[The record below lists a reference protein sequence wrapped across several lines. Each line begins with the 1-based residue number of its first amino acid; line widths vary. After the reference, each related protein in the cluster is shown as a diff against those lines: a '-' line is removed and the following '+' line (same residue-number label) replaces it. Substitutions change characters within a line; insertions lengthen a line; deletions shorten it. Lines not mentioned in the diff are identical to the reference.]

1 MSLDQYKAQANKQLD
16 QIDATLLQND
26 YAKLIHS
33 KVPVRPSFLALGVT
47 SFTLLFMVWGFG
59 ASFVANLIG
68 FVYPLYASFE
78 SLQQPRNSA
87 QSQQE
92 KWLVYWVT
100 FGTFSLVESMTD
112 FFLYWIP
119 LYHVAKVAFLV
130 WCFAPQTNGA
140 NVLYKRIIEPLLIK
154 YESSIDSASV
164 KGRRAADRVTG
175 DIADEIGNQL
185 SGQAST
191 LSKKHISEAASSL
204 LNQTVASNKS
214 ESEPKKAQ

>member
-1 MSLDQYKAQANKQLD
+1 MAYSIV
-16 QIDATLLQND
+16 QIFELFHHICSDATLLQND

-119 LYHVAKVAFLV
+119 LYHVAKVAFRKL
-130 WCFAPQTNGA
+130 
-140 NVLYKRIIEPLLIK
+140 IINSIIK
-154 YESSIDSASV
+154 DYNYRFESFCSC
-164 KGRRAADRVTG
+164 
-175 DIADEIGNQL
+175 L
-185 SGQAST
+185 C
-191 LSKKHISEAASSL
+191 
-204 LNQTVASNKS
+204 
-214 ESEPKKAQ
+214 